1 MKFLR
6 LIDRDDDQILEV
18 NHCEFGGVYMEI
30 RTDGS
35 PICENIVLSEDDI
48 QELIKF
54 LKDE

>member
-30 RTDGS
+30 RTYGS